1 MRILIT
7 GGNGFIGKSIVESL
21 NNNENQITILDSQI
35 NADLPSNIKQ
45 IKGDFR
51 DKELLNENL
60 FEVDLVI
67 HLAALL
73 GVDLCEDLAK
83 ETLDANG
90 REACDFF
97 DLCKKMKVKKII
109 YTSSSE
115 IYGNIENAKEDS
127 RVSPKSDYAIAKLYS
142 ERYLRSIA
150 NPSFKAYAL
159 RLFSIYGKN
168 QRDDFVISRFMKL
181 AKTNQKLNIYGL
193 GDQIR
198 AFCHISD
205 LVNAINLCI
214 DYFPKIESFC
224 LLNIGNDSEPISIL
238 ELAKKIL
245 MLNKITDWE
254 RRINFVP
261 LEKTTRG
268 ENREIFMRFP
278 SIQKAKRLLS
288 YTPKKSLDKGLLE
301 FL

>member
-21 NNNENQITILDSQI
+21 NNKENQITILDSQI
-35 NADLPSNIKQ
+35 NQDLPSNIKQ

-51 DKELLNENL
+51 DKELLKEHL
-60 FEVDLVI
+60 FDVDLVI

-73 GVDLCEDLAK
+73 GVDLCEDLAR

-115 IYGNIENAKEDS
+115 IYGNVENAKEDS
-127 RVSPKSDYAIAKLYS
+127 QVSPKSDYAIAKLYS

-150 NPSFKAYAL
+150 SPSFKAYVL

-181 AKTNQKLNIYGL
+181 AKSNQKLNIYGL

-214 DYFPKIESFC
+214 DYYPKIESFC

-245 MLNKITDWE
+245 KLNKIIDWE
-254 RRINFVP
+254 SRINFIP
-261 LEKTTRG
+261 LEQTTRG

-278 SIQKAKRLLS
+278 SIQKAKKLFN
-288 YTPKKSLDKGLLE
+288 YTPKTSLDKGLLE

>member
-1 MRILIT
+1 MRIFIT

-21 NNNENQITILDSQI
+21 NNKENQITILDSQI
-35 NADLPSNIKQ
+35 NQDLPSNIKQ

-51 DKELLNENL
+51 DKELLKEHL
-60 FEVDLVI
+60 FDVDLVI

-73 GVDLCEDLAK
+73 GVDLCEDLAR

-115 IYGNIENAKEDS
+115 IYGNVENAKEDS
-127 RVSPKSDYAIAKLYS
+127 QVSPKSDYAIAKLYS

-150 NPSFKAYAL
+150 SPSFKAYVL

-181 AKTNQKLNIYGL
+181 AKSNQKLNIYGL

-214 DYFPKIESFC
+214 DYFSKIESFC

-245 MLNKITDWE
+245 KLNKISDWE
-254 RRINFVP
+254 SRINFIP

-278 SIQKAKRLLS
+278 SIQKAKKLFN
-288 YTPKKSLDKGLLE
+288 YAPKKSLDKGLSE

>member
-21 NNNENQITILDSQI
+21 NNKKNQITILDSQI